1 MGKENSKAATARKN
15 QRLVLTSRNPKEWK
29 VCSRKVS
36 QAYKIAGKAK
46 MTTVESACKSFSRLA
61 VTLGSVRSKSPWL
74 VSIPFDVRINM
85 ESTPATTT
93 DPPTTRK
100 KSPSC
105 THAQRLFR

>member
-1 MGKENSKAATARKN
+1 MGKENSKAATASKN
-15 QRLVLTSRNPKEWK
+15 KRLVLTRRNPKEWK

-74 VSIPFDVRINM
+74 VSIPFDVRINR
-85 ESTPATTT
+85 ERTPATRT
-93 DPPTTRK
+93 DPPSISK
-100 KSPSC
+100 KNPSC
-105 THAQRLFR
+105 DQVERPY